1 MFYLVLQAN
10 TQSCGSVTLKV
21 FDRVI
26 IQISID
32 QSNVQHLKLKI
43 QLVTPEVNTV
53 HSLYLVI
60 TPHYTAM
67 VLMSAVGRVLDLGSR
82 GCEFETH

>member
-1 MFYLVLQAN
+1 M
-10 TQSCGSVTLKV
+10 TLKV

-53 HSLYLVI
+53 YSLYLVI
-60 TPHYTAM
+60 TPHTAI
-67 VLMSAVGRVLDLGSR
+67 VFRSVVGRVLDLGSR